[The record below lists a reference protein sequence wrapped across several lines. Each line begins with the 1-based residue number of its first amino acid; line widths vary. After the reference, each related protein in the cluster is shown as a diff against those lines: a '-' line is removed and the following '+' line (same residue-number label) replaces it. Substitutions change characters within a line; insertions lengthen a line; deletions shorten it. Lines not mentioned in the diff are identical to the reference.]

1 MNHNTTQPILLCLF
15 TTVSNSYVKMFAK
28 TKKIALRLSSCLLSV
43 GRNVLSKLIKNGF
56 QKIMPVN

>member
-1 MNHNTTQPILLCLF
+1 
-15 TTVSNSYVKMFAK
+15 MFAK

-56 QKIMPVN
+56 QKIMPVNWRYIEYEYTCIYPICSYNL